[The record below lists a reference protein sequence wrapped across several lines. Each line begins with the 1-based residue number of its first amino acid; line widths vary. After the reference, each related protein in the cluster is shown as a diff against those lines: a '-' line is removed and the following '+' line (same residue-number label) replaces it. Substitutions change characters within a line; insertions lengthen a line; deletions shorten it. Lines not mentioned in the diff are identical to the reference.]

1 MVSSPVST
9 TTYHGSETRFLLP
22 SSEYHKR
29 VSGTSEDKWINLFIS
44 AHTRLHVLLV
54 KTPTRFFK
62 HSIELRGP

>member
-44 AHTRLHVLLV
+44 AHAAS
-54 KTPTRFFK
+54 RFI
-62 HSIELRGP
+62 SENAY